1 MSMNKNFDRIFILLQ
16 TAVEC
21 SPFLNVSDRHMY
33 ANDNLQ
39 SMDPTQVKSVRVH
52 GNPYI
57 RETLDLLDDENFPSQ
72 VNNLKL
78 H

>member
-1 MSMNKNFDRIFILLQ
+1 
-16 TAVEC
+16 
-21 SPFLNVSDRHMY
+21 MY

-72 VNNLKL
+72 VSN
-78 H
+78 